1 MMSIGNRVY
10 LKRPMPPPELLR
22 EFEKIPAANIAD
34 TMGRSCALYPRIRLM
49 SAPEKSITAGAAL
62 TVKSRAGDNLMIHK
76 ALDMAKEGDVI
87 IVSNEGEQTRSLMG
101 EIMFTYAKYKNLGAL
116 VLDGPI
122 RDNDAAGNMP
132 YPIYA
137 TGTTPGGPYKEGPGE
152 INVPISCGGISV
164 SPGDIVVMDT
174 DGVIIIPLEDA
185 YEVLKAAQAFQAQ
198 DAAKVVAAAN
208 GTAKRDWVD
217 KTLADKK
224 IETIDGYYQPRK
236 EEP

>member
-1 MMSIGNRVY
+1 MPIGNRVY
-10 LKRPMPPPELLR
+10 LKRPMPAPALLA
-22 EFEKIPAANIAD
+22 EFEKIPTANIAD

-49 SAPEKSITAGAAL
+49 SSPEKPITAGAAL

-76 ALDMAKEGDVI
+76 ALNIAEPGDVI
-87 IVSNEGEQTRSLMG
+87 IASNEGEQTRSLMG
-101 EIMFTYAKYKNLGAL
+101 EIMFTFAGYKHLGAL

-122 RDNDAAGNMP
+122 RDIEAAHIMP

-164 SPGDIVVMDT
+164 SPGDIVVMDA

-185 YEVLKAAQAFQAQ
+185 QNVLKAAQAFQAQ

-217 KTLADKK
+217 KTLAVKN
-224 IETIDGYYQPRK
+224 IEIIDGYYK
-236 EEP
+236 D

>member
-1 MMSIGNRVY
+1 MPVGTRIY
-10 LKRPMPPPELLR
+10 LKRPMPSSEILR
-22 EFEKIPAANIAD
+22 KFEKIPTANIAD

-49 SAPEKSITAGAAL
+49 SSPKKPITAGAAL

-76 ALDMAKEGDVI
+76 ALDMAEAGDVI
-87 IVSNEGEQTRSLMG
+87 VVSNEGEQTRSLMG
-101 EIMFTYAKYKNLGAL
+101 EVMFTYARYRQLGAL

-122 RDNDAAGNMP
+122 RDIDAANGMSF
-132 YPIYA
+132 PIYA

-164 SPGDIVVMDT
+164 CPGDIVVMDT

-185 YEVLKAAQAFQAQ
+185 EAVLKAAQAFQEQ

-208 GTAKRDWVD
+208 GTSKRGWVD
-217 KTLADKK
+217 KALAEKN
-224 IETIDGYYQPRK
+224 IEIIDGCYK
-236 EEP
+236 K

>member
-1 MMSIGNRVY
+1 MSIGNRVY
-10 LKRPMPPPELLR
+10 LKRPMPSPALLA

-49 SAPEKSITAGAAL
+49 SSPVKHITAGVAL

-76 ALDMAKEGDVI
+76 ALDIAGPQDVI
-87 IVSNEGEQTRSLMG
+87 IASNEGEQTRSLMG
-101 EIMFTYAKYKNLGAL
+101 EIMFTYAKYRNLGAL

-122 RDNDAAGNMP
+122 RDVEAAREMP

-164 SPGDIVVMDT
+164 SPGDIVVMDA

-185 YEVLKAAQAFQAQ
+185 QVILKAAQAFQTQ

-217 KTLADKK
+217 KTLAAKNIEIIGDYYKK
-224 IETIDGYYQPRK
+224 
-236 EEP
+236 